1 MFLPVSRLREA
12 FTCRN
17 AVSDNLYLL
26 KMKQFDANLL
36 FALNALLETGSVTEA
51 AERTCVSVPT
61 MSRTL
66 TRIRKLMADPIMVQA
81 GRGLVATPKA
91 LEMRARLHAFVQEAQ
106 YLTST
111 SSPSL
116 SDASRTVSIRADESL
131 VSVFAAAILETVHRT
146 APRIALRFVSHGE
159 EAVGPLR
166 EGILDLD
173 LGDIKL
179 SGPEVKL
186 RKLFSSRFVGVVR
199 AGHPLSKGK
208 VTAKRYVAYEHISA
222 SRRGLAG
229 GPIDEALAELGL
241 KRTVSL
247 SVPTLLSALAIAAT
261 SDMVAAIPEHLSGI
275 AETLY
280 RCYVFPLP
288 VQTASVRITLAWHP
302 RFDNDAVHR
311 FVRERIVESC
321 SARALA
327 ARLTAKK
334 RDTRS
339 SESIAGSGVKSNQRS

>member
-1 MFLPVSRLREA
+1 
-12 FTCRN
+12 
-17 AVSDNLYLL
+17 
-26 KMKQFDANLL
+26 MKQFDANLL
-36 FALNALLETGSVTEA
+36 FALDALLETGSVTEA

-66 TRIRKLMADPIMVQA
+66 TRIRKLLGDPIMVQS

-91 LEMRARLHAFVQEAQ
+91 LEMRARLHAFVQEARD
-106 YLTST
+106 LTST
-111 SSPSL
+111 SSPAL
-116 SDASRTVSIRADESL
+116 SDSARTVSIRADESL
-131 VSVFAAAILETVHRT
+131 VSVFAAAILETVHRA
-146 APRIALRFVSHGE
+146 APKIVLRFVSHGE

-186 RKLFSSRFVGVVR
+186 KKLFSSRFVGVVR

-229 GPIDEALAELGL
+229 GPIDKALAELGL

-247 SVPTLLSALAIAAT
+247 SVPTLSSALAIAAT
-261 SDMVAAIPEHLSGI
+261 SDLVAAIPEHLGGI
-275 AETLY
+275 AGTLY
-280 RCYVFPLP
+280 RSYVFSLP
-288 VQTASVRITLAWHP
+288 VQTAPVRISLAWHP

-311 FVRERIVESC
+311 FVRESIVKSC
-321 SARALA
+321 SASPFVAI
-327 ARLTAKK
+327 
-334 RDTRS
+334 DP
-339 SESIAGSGVKSNQRS
+339 